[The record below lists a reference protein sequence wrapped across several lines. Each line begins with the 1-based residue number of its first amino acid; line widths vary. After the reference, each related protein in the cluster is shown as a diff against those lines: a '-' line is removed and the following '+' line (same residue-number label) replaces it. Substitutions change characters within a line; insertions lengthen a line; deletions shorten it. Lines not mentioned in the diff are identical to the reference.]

1 MSKFAEPMT
10 RLIDELKKLPG
21 IGSKSAQRLAFHI
34 LRSSD
39 DDAEALAVAVRDVKA
54 SLRLCS
60 ICNNI
65 TDVDPRCVLQHPT
78 RNQRLVCVV
87 EEPTN
92 IAAVEKTK
100 HFNGVYHVLH
110 GSLSPLHGVGPEQLR
125 IANLTGR
132 VDGGQVDELII
143 ATNPT
148 VEGEATEPTFPS
160 RCGVR
165 DEGTRIAMGIPV
177 GSDIE
182 YERIQITMLKAMEG
196 LGAVRLYSSRWIA
209 QSSLCEISQL
219 LRAVLAEPR
228 FSEMSRPAYRSWGSK
243 QLRRKCATP
252 PQSAENNFRLSC
264 FGVDRLAACFPRDTV
279 HHTNAVLVS
288 GVEFAVFPF
297 RVSDAVYEHIGAS
310 GAASMVLIM
319 SCELEL
325 SSPSL
330 NTSNALRPLSPTN
343 FSVTE

>member
-65 TDVDPRCVLQHPT
+65 TDVDPCVYCSSPT

-125 IANLTGR
+125 IANLTRR

-143 ATNPT
+143 AIREHKVGDSVVLTYLR
-148 VEGEATEPTFPS
+148 G
-160 RCGVR
+160 GVAR
-165 DEGTRIAMGIPV
+165 TAKV
-177 GSDIE
+177 
-182 YERIQITMLKAMEG
+182 
-196 LGAVRLYSSRWIA
+196 
-209 QSSLCEISQL
+209 
-219 LRAVLAEPR
+219 VLQD
-228 FSEMSRPAYRSWGSK
+228 K
-243 QLRRKCATP
+243 Q
-252 PQSAENNFRLSC
+252 
-264 FGVDRLAACFPRDTV
+264 
-279 HHTNAVLVS
+279 
-288 GVEFAVFPF
+288 
-297 RVSDAVYEHIGAS
+297 
-310 GAASMVLIM
+310 
-319 SCELEL
+319 
-325 SSPSL
+325 
-330 NTSNALRPLSPTN
+330 TS
-343 FSVTE
+343 